1 MPTQPH
7 TYSAQTLPFSS
18 DDSSSESDAASTKT
32 QVLSEKHLDVH
43 DNERFIVSWDENDMH
58 HNPRQ
63 WSKPYRMF
71 LVVVVSLYT
80 LLSPISSTMNAPAL
94 DTLKA
99 QFHVASDTLVNM
111 MMSISMLAFVVAPML
126 YGPLSESF
134 GRKDLLQVTNIMH
147 VPLL

>member
-1 MPTQPH
+1 
-7 TYSAQTLPFSS
+7 
-18 DDSSSESDAASTKT
+18 
-32 QVLSEKHLDVH
+32 
-43 DNERFIVSWDENDMH
+43 
-58 HNPRQ
+58 
-63 WSKPYRMF
+63 
-71 LVVVVSLYT
+71 
-80 LLSPISSTMNAPAL
+80 MNAPAL